1 MTKTTQMVNLQK
13 ILLQNHSIHR
23 HGIHRTITTAD
34 QFALLREVNL
44 GTKTATSFQLCF
56 PHI

>member
-1 MTKTTQMVNLQK
+1 MTKTTQTVNLQK

-34 QFALLREVNL
+34 QFALLHEVNL
-44 GTKTATSFQLCF
+44 GTKIATSFQ
-56 PHI
+56 